1 MSLFSFCLKYHGYGC
16 MHTAHFGTVE
26 YDCSMHSRRHK
37 NVDVSVPFHSIK
49 TKRNLCVFIIE
60 VKAIP
65 LSTRFFYTSINGHG
79 YGVLPIASVS
89 GQAQTEQNGN
99 GTEIHRWYVGY
110 WMANGHCSNTCQ
122 AVYHWRLLHV
132 VDRLSVAWCCAVELT
147 ARETVCHWRLP
158 RGADCSRRPVSVA
171 GGCSVELTAQETVCL
186 KTGIAPSLPSQ
197 YRQLAVLIS
206 FCMGACH

>member
-89 GQAQTEQNGN
+89 GQAQTETERKWNGN
-99 GTEIHRWYVGY
+99 TPVV
-110 WMANGHCSNTCQ
+110 C
-122 AVYHWRLLHV
+122 RLLN
-132 VDRLSVAWCCAVELT
+132 
-147 ARETVCHWRLP
+147 
-158 RGADCSRRPVSVA
+158 GKRPLF
-171 GGCSVELTAQETVCL
+171 EY
-186 KTGIAPSLPSQ
+186 LPSC
-197 YRQLAVLIS
+197 LSLETAPCS
-206 FCMGACH
+206 